1 MVGAPFF
8 IVDTTGVGDGMDG
21 LHDMGGTEGWGPVP
35 TPTADEPVF
44 GQAWEGRAFAMTAFT
59 MGRISGQNLD
69 AFRHA
74 LERLDRS
81 AYLDDGYYGR
91 WLNAAELMLV
101 ESGLLAPGAI
111 DARVRRNAGED
122 VVEPPAP
129 EPHKPDYAA
138 TGPGSLREVP
148 DPPRFAVGDRVRARR
163 EPSAGHTK
171 LPAYARGHTGVVEA
185 VQPGHLLPDTHA
197 HFAGENP
204 QHVYTVRFDAT
215 ELWGADAEP
224 FALTVELYESYL
236 ETA

>member
-1 MVGAPFF
+1 
-8 IVDTTGVGDGMDG
+8 VDGI
-21 LHDMGGTEGWGPVP
+21 HDMGGTEGWGPVSAP
-35 TPTADEPVF
+35 SRDEPVF
-44 GQAWEGRAFAMTAFT
+44 AEPWEGRAFAITAFT

-74 LERLDRS
+74 LERLDPE

-111 DARVRRNAGED
+111 DARARRNAGED
-122 VVEPPAP
+122 VAEPPIP

-138 TGPGSLREVP
+138 TGPGSLRTV
-148 DPPRFAVGDRVRARR
+148 DKPPRFTAGQRVRARR
-163 EPSAGHTK
+163 ESSPGHTK
-171 LPAYARGHTGVVEA
+171 LPRYARGHTGVVES
-185 VQPGHLLPDTHA
+185 VQPAHLLPDTHA
-197 HFAGENP
+197 HFLGENP
-204 QHVYTVRFDAT
+204 QHVYTVRFDSR

-236 ETA
+236 EAE